1 MGAVYVRPTEVPRGD
16 QTTAGRFAI
25 HRWGGPT
32 TFSLTSQTVGTSASR
47 LLPNNPRRVYYLLSN
62 LSSSDVYLAF
72 TSAVSTTSGLKLVAG
87 TGIAEVNASDH
98 GEEVVS
104 EVWAVSS
111 AASQTVMVLEVYRV

>member
-1 MGAVYVRPTEVPRGD
+1 MSVYVRPTEVVRGD
-16 QTTAGRFAI
+16 ETTAGRFAI
-25 HRWGGPT
+25 SRWGGPT
-32 TFSLTSQTVGTSASR
+32 TFALTSQTVGTSPSR
-47 LLPNNPRRVYYLLSN
+47 IVTNNPRRVYYVLSN

-72 TSAVSTTSGLKLVAG
+72 TSSVSTTSGLKLVAG

-111 AASQTVMVLEVYRV
+111 ATSQTVMVLEVYRV